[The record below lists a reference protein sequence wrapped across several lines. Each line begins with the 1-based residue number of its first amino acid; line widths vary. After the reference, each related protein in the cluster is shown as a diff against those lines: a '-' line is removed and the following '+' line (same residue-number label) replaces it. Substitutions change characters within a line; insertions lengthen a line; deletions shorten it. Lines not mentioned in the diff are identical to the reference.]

1 HRLLLDRLLVDQV
14 EALAHAVA
22 GIVAFGQAPDLRL
35 ARALEVQHARHLA
48 RRALLD
54 LGDAEGD
61 LAPDLHQARRDLLDH
76 AVDRRPIALAAGR
89 HAVDAALHDPD
100 IALPGHGDVTGLG
113 AFHLGIAAPDDLAR
127 VGEELRLGV
136 RGDLGAVDLGN
147 ARRQR
152 RAEPG
157 GRRALLHGRR
167 LGRRRRRI
175 VRRRRLR
182 LLLLGG
188 GGAGQQD
195 KNQDEKSIHY
205 LRALTSGLAATLL
218 LPPTLR
224 WNSRR
229 RGGDRRGSRRVL
241 AAQRGFGAP
250 RGAAA

>member
-54 LGDAEGD
+54 LGD
-61 LAPDLHQARRDLLDH
+61 
-76 AVDRRPIALAAGR
+76 RPRPTPPAAGR

-241 AAQRGFGAP
+241 AAQAGFGAA
-250 RGAAA
+250 RGARAGRHQAQHGAEVEVGRAA